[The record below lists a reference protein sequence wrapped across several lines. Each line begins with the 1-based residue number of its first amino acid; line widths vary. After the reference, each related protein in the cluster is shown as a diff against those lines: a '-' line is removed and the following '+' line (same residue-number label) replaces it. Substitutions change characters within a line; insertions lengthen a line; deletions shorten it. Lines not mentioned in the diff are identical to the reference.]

1 MKENPQV
8 QQVWIQVKIMM
19 CFLGFIGLLV
29 SYDVCVDNAQNKR
42 LDCPQLQCIVI
53 FSFDTETGFVKNF
66 YLTIISQAPIGA
78 EEVEMLRVVGQFFTV
93 NYNQWKGF

>member
-53 FSFDTETGFVKNF
+53 FSFDRATGFVKFLFNHLF
-66 YLTIISQAPIGA
+66 RRPQLEQKK
-78 EEVEMLRVVGQFFTV
+78 
-93 NYNQWKGF
+93 WKCSAS